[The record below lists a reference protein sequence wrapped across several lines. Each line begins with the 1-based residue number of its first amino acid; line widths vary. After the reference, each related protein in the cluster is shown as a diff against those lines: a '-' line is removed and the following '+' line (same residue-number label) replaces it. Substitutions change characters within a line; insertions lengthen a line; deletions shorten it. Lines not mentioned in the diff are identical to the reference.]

1 MCFKDYLFTIIR
13 VLGIMIFAIIVC
25 SLIYYD
31 YYLGI
36 SYCNYVNIPK
46 DFALTVMSPG
56 IAIEICAIL
65 FIFELAILMFS
76 INKLKQLLQKND

>member
-1 MCFKDYLFTIIR
+1 MYFKDFLFDIIK
-13 VLGIMIFAIIVC
+13 VLGIMVFVIIIC

-36 SYCNYVNIPK
+36 SYCNYLNIPK

-56 IAIEICAIL
+56 IAIEICVIL

-76 INKLKQLLQKND
+76 INKLKQLFQKND